1 MKKRNYWDILIDDSS
16 IEKEDLFL
24 KIRDMYTGLM
34 KHLYD
39 DASDIPDFRIHFSLE
54 QYSPDEGAT
63 HGYPIATVS
72 RKSNEVTY
80 ETIRDVTQIE
90 NFEYSYTWY
99 RDDVFVT
106 FDFREQG
113 ISPFSFITHNF
124 MKEVFSG
131 IVSQGVRKM
140 RLGMMNEYIISTG
153 LMQFF
158 YGFYHIDI
166 NFIQNLSAT
175 TYESSYADSR
185 ILVSRTDGRGVRRT
199 KKKGLRISFVE
210 PIDFSIENLRQIRKL
225 LELSNDELALTIGET
240 GKIRGLSDDAVFP
253 NECEIRLHGHLSWTI
268 TYDGTKTISY
278 NNGHYHIYVPH
289 TADINL
295 RNFVSSVTDPISDE
309 QVESLSKII
318 IEASKQV
325 HGTIVMLGSPED
337 VTSETE
343 RICDNRHAI
352 EVNPVNLSDELNIIT
367 SLTAIDG
374 AIFVDTDGICH
385 CIGAILDGDLVAKG
399 SMARGSR
406 FNSTYNYV
414 KRRADFGEHFTGI
427 VISEDGT
434 IDAINEDKVYRINI
448 NRN

>member
-1 MKKRNYWDILIDDSS
+1 MKKRNYWDILIDDPS
-16 IEKEDLFL
+16 IQKEDLFL

-34 KHLYD
+34 RHLYD
-39 DASDIPDFRIHFSLE
+39 DVADIPNFQIHFALE
-54 QYSPDEGAT
+54 QLTPDEGVEQ
-63 HGYPIATVS
+63 GYPIATVS
-72 RKSNEVTY
+72 RKSSEIVY
-80 ETIRDVTQIE
+80 SRVKDVTQIE
-90 NFEYSYTWY
+90 NFEYAYTWY

-106 FDFREQG
+106 FDFCEQG

-124 MKEVFSG
+124 MKEVFG
-131 IVSQGVRKM
+131 VLVAQGVKRM
-140 RLGMMNEYIISTG
+140 RLGMVNEYIISTG
-153 LMQFF
+153 LMEFF
-158 YGFYHIDI
+158 YGFYHIDT

-175 TYESSYADSR
+175 TYESNYADSR

-199 KKKGLRISFVE
+199 KKKGLRISFIE

-225 LELSNDELALTIGET
+225 LELSNEEYALVIGET

-253 NECEIRLHGHLSWTI
+253 NECEIRFHGHLSWTI

-289 TADINL
+289 TADENL
-295 RNFVSSVTDPISDE
+295 KNFISGVASPLDEE
-309 QVESLSKII
+309 QVEALSRVI

-325 HGTIVMLGSPED
+325 HGTIVMIGSPQEVND
-337 VTSETE
+337 ETK

-352 EVNPVNLSDELNIIT
+352 EVNPVDLSQDLNLIN
-367 SLTAIDG
+367 SLTSIDG
-374 AIFVDTDGICH
+374 AIFMDINCMCY
-385 CIGAILDGDLVAKG
+385 CIGAILDGDLVARG

-406 FNSTYNYV
+406 FNSTFNYV
-414 KRRADFGEHFTGI
+414 KRRADFDQHFTGI

-434 IDAINEDKVYRINI
+434 VDAINEDKVYRINI